1 MANKLYLT
9 VGEVASEMGVS
20 KSYAYKI
27 VKRLND
33 ELAAKNFLTVAGKI
47 NAKYFYERACYGG
60 TANSERK

>member
-1 MANKLYLT
+1 
-9 VGEVASEMGVS
+9 MGVS

>member
-9 VGEVASEMGVS
+9 VEEVASEMGVS

-33 ELAAKNFLTVAGKI
+33 ELAAKNFLTVALPPSFVLLK
-47 NAKYFYERACYGG
+47 
-60 TANSERK
+60 